1 MDALNLN
8 NVSISQNGNVTF
20 SGLSSGLDF
29 EAIVEAIITAK
40 QIPADRISLE
50 ISENAD
56 KIAEYQTFRNLL
68 TQLRDSLSTLHG
80 AVSIGNTL
88 DIFEAKAA
96 FASTTRTD
104 GQTPTAAAN
113 LVGMALTNEAAL
125 GSHTLEVLNIATA
138 HKISSDVVASEST
151 ALGHTGTFTINGV

>member
-8 NVSISQNGNVTF
+8 NVSISSSGSVTF

-29 EAIVEAIITAK
+29 ESIVDAIITAK
-40 QIPADRISLE
+40 QIPADRIALE

-80 AVSIGNTL
+80 AVSVGNTL

-96 FASTTRTD
+96 FAS
-104 GQTPTAAAN
+104 PPAATVKHPPPLRIWSAWR
-113 LVGMALTNEAAL
+113 
-125 GSHTLEVLNIATA
+125 
-138 HKISSDVVASEST
+138 
-151 ALGHTGTFTINGV
+151 